1 MLKKNAIESIEE
13 TIGYEFERKQLLSQA
28 FTRSSYHY
36 EHPEDQSN
44 EILEFIG
51 DSVLSL
57 IVVNILMDK
66 YSGQDGSGLY
76 ACRDEGDFSMLKSSL
91 VNKQF
96 LAKQMSKLN
105 LQDYLRMSIGDE
117 GQGIR
122 NGKSVLEDLLE
133 SIVGAVYLDTN
144 RNLKKTEK
152 VVKNILDI
160 ERFLKENDG
169 EIRISYKND
178 MQEWCQRYGYDLPTY
193 NTQQFWNGFISYCEI
208 EELGIRER
216 GEGHNRKEAENNA
229 AEYVL
234 QKLEEDFEP
243 EINNFIVSFE
253 NAINMLQEYCRQ
265 ENYDLPYYETINDEI
280 HDDNSHTFTV
290 RCYLNNRWVDGT
302 GSRVKEAKKQSAY
315 NMLKAMGM
323 ID

>member
-1 MLKKNAIESIEE
+1 MLKKNAIESIEK
-13 TIGYEFERKQLLSQA
+13 TIGYEFECKQLLSQA
-28 FTRSSYHY
+28 FTRSS
-36 EHPEDQSN
+36 EDQSN

-57 IVVNILMDK
+57 IVVNILIDK

-76 ACRDEGDFSMLKSSL
+76 ACRDEGDFSMMKSSL

-122 NGKSVLEDLLE
+122 NGKSVLEDLFE

-160 ERFLKENDG
+160 ERFLKK
-169 EIRISYKND
+169 I
-178 MQEWCQRYGYDLPTY
+178 
-193 NTQQFWNGFISYCEI
+193 F
-208 EELGIRER
+208 
-216 GEGHNRKEAENNA
+216 
-229 AEYVL
+229 
-234 QKLEEDFEP
+234 
-243 EINNFIVSFE
+243 
-253 NAINMLQEYCRQ
+253 
-265 ENYDLPYYETINDEI
+265 
-280 HDDNSHTFTV
+280 
-290 RCYLNNRWVDGT
+290 
-302 GSRVKEAKKQSAY
+302 
-315 NMLKAMGM
+315 
-323 ID
+323 